1 MEARPLRAAFLMLL
15 VLASAAAAAGDGGR
29 ELTAANGA
37 LFLAGSISRGVEAM
51 VVSTERMLPHWYRVA
66 WATIRKAA
74 VVPAMKVAVSL
85 CLVLSVMLLAEVV
98 FMSFV
103 SLAVK
108 LLRLTPEKR
117 YKWDTIS
124 ADLETGSS
132 DYPMVLVQ
140 IPMYNEKEVYK
151 LSIGATCGLL
161 WPSDRIIIQVLDDS
175 TDTEIKPAH
184 QTKILRLS
192 FLRHRP
198 AIPPDQE
205 DLHIRDDNP
214 SPAYG
219 PALALLPAR
228 TACLAGN
235 SPSGRGCHRKPP
247 LFLDQKNFLL
257 PPTLLAREREREGE
271 RGERETE
278 FRRRKIPKALL
289 IFPKFLHHIQSLFI
303 EIYIDVEQSNL
314 KLNQFIT
321 KIEDLV
327 ELECKIWASKGM
339 NITYE
344 VRDNRKGYKAGA
356 LKEGMEHSYVEQCDY
371 VVIFDADFQ
380 PESDFLMRSIPF
392 LVHNPKLA
400 LVQARWEFVNPY
412 ECLMTRI
419 QRMTLDY
426 HFKVEQEAGSS
437 TYAFF
442 GFNGTGGVWRI
453 SAIKDAGGWND
464 RTTVEDMDLAVRASL
479 QGWKFLYVGDLKV
492 KSELPS
498 SFSAYRHQQHRWTCG
513 AANLLRKSIFEI
525 WMTKDVSL
533 WKKLYL
539 LYSFLF
545 VRKVVAHIVTFTL
558 YCAVI
563 PASVFIPEISIP
575 AWAVVYIPTTIT
587 FLNAIRN
594 FSSIHLIP
602 FWILFENV
610 MAMHR
615 VKATIVGLCEGDSAN
630 EWVVTEKLGGTI
642 REKLLPDATLIEK
655 PSPKFSH
662 RFYFAELG
670 FAVFLF
676 LCASYDLTYG
686 EDYYFIYIYLQS
698 IAFFIAMLELSSPV
712 SSFHLII
719 FYHCISIKLIC
730 WSEIYAIPYEDRSSI
745 HVKRKKKKKKEDIR
759 ELWIIF
765 TVHDLKV

>member
-1 MEARPLRAAFLMLL
+1 MEAWPLRAAFLMLL
-15 VLASAAAAAGDGGR
+15 VSAAATAAAGEGGR
-29 ELTAANGA
+29 ESTAVSGA
-37 LFLAGSISRGVEAM
+37 LFLAGSIPRGVEAM

-66 WATIRKAA
+66 WATLRKAA

-85 CLVLSVMLLAEVV
+85 CLVLSVMLLVEVV

-108 LLRLTPEKR
+108 LFRLTPEKR
-117 YKWDTIS
+117 YKWETIS

-151 LSIGATCGLL
+151 LSIGATCGLS
-161 WPSDRIIIQVLDDS
+161 WPSERMIIQVLDDS
-175 TDTEIKPAH
+175 TDPEIK
-184 QTKILRLS
+184 
-192 FLRHRP
+192 
-198 AIPPDQE
+198 
-205 DLHIRDDNP
+205 
-214 SPAYG
+214 
-219 PALALLPAR
+219 
-228 TACLAGN
+228 
-235 SPSGRGCHRKPP
+235 
-247 LFLDQKNFLL
+247 
-257 PPTLLAREREREGE
+257 
-271 RGERETE
+271 
-278 FRRRKIPKALL
+278 
-289 IFPKFLHHIQSLFI
+289 
-303 EIYIDVEQSNL
+303 
-314 KLNQFIT
+314 
-321 KIEDLV
+321 DLV

-356 LKEGMEHSYVEQCDY
+356 LKEGMQHSYVEQCDY

-380 PESDFLMRSIPF
+380 PESDFLMRAIPF

-479 QGWKFLYVGDLKV
+479 QGWKFVYVGDLKV

-513 AANLLRKSIFEI
+513 AANLLRKSVFEI

-594 FSSIHLIP
+594 FSSIHVIP

-655 PSPKFSH
+655 ASPKFSH

-698 IAFFIAMLELSSPV
+698 IAFFIVGLGYV
-712 SSFHLII
+712 GTFISSF
-719 FYHCISIKLIC
+719 
-730 WSEIYAIPYEDRSSI
+730 
-745 HVKRKKKKKKEDIR
+745 
-759 ELWIIF
+759 
-765 TVHDLKV
+765 

>member
-1 MEARPLRAAFLMLL
+1 MEARPLRAAFLILL
-15 VLASAAAAAGDGGR
+15 VFAAAAAADAGDGRR
-29 ELTAANGA
+29 ESRAANGA

-66 WATIRKAA
+66 WATFRKAA

-108 LLRLTPEKR
+108 LLRWTPEKR
-117 YKWDTIS
+117 YKWETIT

-151 LSIGATCGLL
+151 LSIGATCGLS

-175 TDTEIKPAH
+175 TDPEIK
-184 QTKILRLS
+184 
-192 FLRHRP
+192 
-198 AIPPDQE
+198 
-205 DLHIRDDNP
+205 
-214 SPAYG
+214 
-219 PALALLPAR
+219 
-228 TACLAGN
+228 
-235 SPSGRGCHRKPP
+235 
-247 LFLDQKNFLL
+247 
-257 PPTLLAREREREGE
+257 
-271 RGERETE
+271 
-278 FRRRKIPKALL
+278 
-289 IFPKFLHHIQSLFI
+289 
-303 EIYIDVEQSNL
+303 
-314 KLNQFIT
+314 
-321 KIEDLV
+321 DLV

-380 PESDFLMRSIPF
+380 PESDFLMRAIPF

-492 KSELPS
+492 KSELPC
-498 SFSAYRHQQHRWTCG
+498 SFTAYRHQQHRWTCG
-513 AANLLRKSIFEI
+513 AANLLRKSAFEI
-525 WMTKDVSL
+525 WMTKGVSL

-594 FSSIHLIP
+594 FSSIHVIP

-655 PSPKFSH
+655 ASPKWSH

-670 FAVFLF
+670 FAIFLF
-676 LCASYDLTYG
+676 ICASYNLTYG
-686 EDYYFIYIYLQS
+686 EDSYFIYIYLQS
-698 IAFFIAMLELSSPV
+698 IAFFIVMLELSSPV
-712 SSFHLII
+712 SSFHFLCINCTFRFYDLGNLLCI
-719 FYHCISIKLIC
+719 FYGLETLSHNTIQHPKSNFILT
-730 WSEIYAIPYEDRSSI
+730 
-745 HVKRKKKKKKEDIR
+745 KKFFLNIQ
-759 ELWIIF
+759 
-765 TVHDLKV
+765 